1 MKAITIYESIVVVII
16 LCRLIMLRSRNNHK
30 PRNIR
35 FTWWLAIVV
44 TCMILIRLTDRRI
57 VADTLQLSLMV
68 LVALAL
74 WANEIMKDE

>member
-1 MKAITIYESIVVVII
+1 MKAITIYESIAVFII
-16 LCRLIMLRSRNNHK
+16 LCRLVMLRARNNHK
-30 PRNIR
+30 PRSVR

-44 TCMILIRLTDRRI
+44 TCMTLIRLTDSRI

-74 WANEIMKDE
+74 WADEIMKDE